1 MSRTYHELIAAIDD
15 FRTQLSAWQE
25 AGLVTPTQRERIA
38 DIYNKWTSELVPD
51 VDYTSVLPPARLCAP
66 EHQALETERR
76 NLVFAEQEV
85 RRQASQERLTMV
97 QAQSLVADVRRTLAE
112 VEKTLNYTAA
122 PAEST
127 PPSEAPPGRSLME
140 YLLDPRSLQ
149 ALMITGGALLILGLV
164 IWLWSVGVFENPIV
178 VACSMAAVNLGVLAG
193 GAAMVRYTR
202 YQTAGRA
209 MTLLAC
215 LALPLNLWFYDAQD
229 LISIRKGE
237 PLWVPA
243 LVCCAIYAGVA
254 RLLKDAKFVYALV
267 AGVAMTGL
275 LFLADDSVDRFWSV
289 LGPSTFLVLL
299 GAICIHVERLF
310 HTGEGPFNRANF
322 GRAFFIAGHVA
333 MGAGLAVLLGGRLV
347 GDFHEAF
354 FAQYLEHAPKVS
366 TVIGSKLTALLLALL
381 GTYTYAYSQIVVSP
395 TSRRYAWSSV
405 LALVWSEVI
414 LLDLMDIPATE
425 SLWLLVLASTG
436 LFATLATR
444 FAFRGGEAAI
454 PMSRI
459 LGSVGTLC
467 TGVAVAMGTVA
478 LARGLY
484 VPPFAPL
491 NFTLDGLYAAAMAMA
506 AGSCLML
513 ARVAVSNEHDKRA
526 TVWMQAAAPMVLGV
540 VASALIA
547 IQLPSN
553 AWVITLLVL
562 VPVAMELAARLSR
575 QDGFVA
581 SLSQTAYAGTML
593 LIVLS
598 LGAVVGFTE
607 MDMVVT
613 RPDHFSLA
621 AFYAAA
627 AGVLVSGSLRQKT
640 LLPAVAAGLSGCAA
654 VWQLLTAVG
663 LEEYSAIVAASVVG
677 LVVMAIGRR
686 KQLEDQPTHLLTTL
700 GASLM
705 TLGAGGGLLMTLG
718 RVLGDN
724 AEWELVTLATGQTIA
739 AVVASL
745 LTKSKDWKT
754 TSRTLAGLHV
764 LAGVLVA
771 NMMLGLSMW
780 ERGELILV
788 AAGTLLLA
796 AGHIRWKR
804 EGEIRDPAVD
814 LHIFAGSFLV
824 AMPLTIGMLA
834 QRMGDYVPVW
844 TVVPNEVGALLAG
857 LALLGAGVVCRMRAT
872 TFVGA
877 TVTTV
882 WVLSLVTLVNL
893 QLQNA
898 SVYMMI
904 GGGAFFAV
912 AVMLSIYRDRLLAL
926 PEKVRNREGLFGV
939 LDWR

>member
-1 MSRTYHELIAAIDD
+1 MSRTYHELIAAIDH
-15 FRTQLSAWQE
+15 FRTQLTAWQE
-25 AGLVTPTQRERIA
+25 TGLVTPTQRERIT
-38 DIYNKWTSELVPD
+38 DVYNKWAAELVPD

-66 EHQALETERR
+66 EHQVLETERR

-97 QAQSLVADVRRTLAE
+97 QAQSLVADVRRKLAE

-122 PAEST
+122 PVEGT

-149 ALMITGGALLILGLV
+149 ALMITGGALLMLGLV

-193 GAAMVRYTR
+193 GAALVRYTR

-243 LVCCAIYAGVA
+243 LVCCAIYAGIA

-275 LFLADDSVDRFWSV
+275 LFLADDAVDRFWSV

-347 GDFHEAF
+347 GDFYETV

-414 LLDLMDIPATE
+414 LLDLLNVPATE
-425 SLWLLVLASTG
+425 SLWLIVMASTG
-436 LFATLATR
+436 LLAYIATSFWSRTT
-444 FAFRGGEAAI
+444 EEVD
-454 PMSRI
+454 PMGTA
-459 LGSVGTLC
+459 LGSVGALC
-467 TGVAVAMGTVA
+467 TAIASLWGTVA
-478 LARGLY
+478 LVRGLL
-484 VPPFAPL
+484 VPVSSEAGFL
-491 NFTLDGLYAAAMAMA
+491 LDPLYAIAMTMTAGAAMMA
-506 AGSCLML
+506 
-513 ARVAVSNEHDKRA
+513 ARVARQRGLGDHAK
-526 TVWMQAAAPMVLGV
+526 VWMQAAAIPAMAV
-540 VASALIA
+540 VATGATMAGVESLALL
-547 IQLPSN
+547 LP
-553 AWVITLLVL
+553 ILLLV
-562 VPVAMELAARLSR
+562 PIAMEVAGRFGRGDGPLADLS
-575 QDGFVA
+575 
-581 SLSQTAYAGTML
+581 YAGYAATMFL
-593 LIVLS
+593 LTVSIA
-598 LGAVVGFTE
+598 AVTGITGEV
-607 MDMVVT
+607 MVADNYT
-613 RPDHFSLA
+613 LA

-627 AGVLVSGSLRQKT
+627 AGLLMAGSLRQKT

-663 LEEYSAIVAASVVG
+663 LAEYSAIVAASVVG
-677 LVVMAIGRR
+677 LGVMAIGRR
-686 KQLEDQPTHLLTTL
+686 KQEADQPTHLLTTL
-700 GASLM
+700 GASLV

-724 AEWELVTLATGQTIA
+724 AEWGLVTLAAGQAIA
-739 AVVASL
+739 AVIASV

-814 LHIFAGSFLV
+814 LHIFAGSLLV
-824 AMPLTIGMLA
+824 AIPLTIGMLA
-834 QRMGDYVPVW
+834 QRIGDYHPVW